1 MKIIKEENLNH
12 NIFKDY
18 NNLTNILEIFRF
30 GSPEGYM
37 IIRRSGTNFAIDFY
51 SDAPIK
57 ITRELKEIL
66 VPYFKGDLFI
76 SLNENQDDLK
86 EYIQAQ
92 KMEYWFSSINMVISS
107 INDMIEG
114 EIVPYNG
121 ELERYI
127 NILGKAFIPL
137 RTTLGFEIPDNFA
150 SNPNYAKKIF
160 EETNKTGSFY
170 GYVVKGKIIGAA
182 YAYDNDIEDIG
193 IDPEFQGKGYGRQL
207 LRGCVKSLLNK
218 YKKVTLGVVE
228 INTKAHKLYESEGF
242 KVTSYRH
249 NYKNFNE

>member
-1 MKIIKEENLNH
+1 MRIIIEENLNH

-18 NNLTNILEIFRF
+18 DNFTNILEIFRF
-30 GSPEGYM
+30 ESPKGYM
-37 IIRRSGTNFAIDFY
+37 IIRRSGTNFAIDIY
-51 SDAPIK
+51 SVTPIK
-57 ITRELKEIL
+57 IIKELKEIL

-76 SLNENQDDLK
+76 SLNENQEELK
-86 EYIQAQ
+86 EYIQSQ
-92 KMEYWFSSINMVISS
+92 NMEYWFSSYNMVTDS
-107 INDMIEG
+107 IMEMTEG
-114 EIVPYNG
+114 KIVPYNG

-127 NILGKAFIPL
+127 HIFGKAFIPI
-137 RTTLGFEIPDNFA
+137 RKGLGFEILDNFD

-170 GYVVKGKIIGAA
+170 GYVVDEKIIGAS
-182 YAYDNDIEDIG
+182 YAYDNEIESIG

-207 LRGCVKSLLNK
+207 LRGTVYNMLAKFK
-218 YKKVTLGVVE
+218 EVTLGVVE

-249 NYKNFNE
+249 NYKNFTE

>member
-12 NIFKDY
+12 NVFKDY
-18 NNLTNILEIFRF
+18 DNLTNILEIFRF
-30 GSPEGYM
+30 ESPEGYM

-86 EYIQAQ
+86 EYIQSQ
-92 KMEYWFSSINMVISS
+92 KMEYWFSSYNMVTSS
-107 INDMIEG
+107 INDMTEG

-127 NILGKAFIPL
+127 HILGKAFIPL
-137 RTTLGFEIPDNFA
+137 REKLGFKEPDNFE

-160 EETNKTGSFY
+160 EETSKTDSFY
-170 GYVVKGKIIGAA
+170 GYVVDGKIVGAA
-182 YAYDNDIEDIG
+182 YSYGNDIEDIG
-193 IDPEFQGKGYGRQL
+193 VDPEFQGKGYGRQL
-207 LRGCVKSLLNK
+207 LRGCVTNMLTKHK
-218 YKKVTLGVVE
+218 EVTLRVVE
-228 INTKAHKLYESEGF
+228 INTKAYKLYISEGF
-242 KVTSYRH
+242 KVKSYRH
-249 NYKNFNE
+249 NYKNFND